1 MAIALS
7 SVVAA
12 TADAA
17 SSPAVTTGGVSGRHS
32 TSATLNGTV
41 NPNGSATNYFFQ
53 WGTTTAYGA
62 VSSTHSAGS
71 GTSAVAVHTTASTLA
86 PGTTYHY
93 RLVASNGAG
102 TTTGADR
109 TFTTTGHPPPDV
121 ITGPASSL
129 TSSSAVVSGTINPHG
144 DPTSWAVQYG
154 TTPAYGVE
162 TFSGS
167 LPAGNSPVSVST
179 TLGGLHP
186 GTIFH
191 YRFVARRSST
201 VVSYGADQQF
211 MTYPAKRPTPSVRA
225 STTPQRKRNRPFA
238 FTTTGRV
245 SHPAWIPDTYACTGQ
260 VRVRW
265 FLGGRAIKSVL
276 VPLQPNCTFAAQT
289 VFQRHWKRPLNGFV
303 RFLGNGYLASGV
315 ATHHARVTLG

>member
-1 MAIALS
+1 MLIAIALS

-12 TADAA
+12 TALAA

-53 WGTTTAYGA
+53 WGTTTGYGA

-71 GTSAVAVHTTASTLA
+71 GTSPVAVHTTASSLA

-102 TTTGADR
+102 TTMGADR

-144 DPTSWAVQYG
+144 AATSWTVQYG
-154 TTPAYGVE
+154 TSPAYGVE

-167 LPAGNSPVSVST
+167 LPAGNSPVNVST

-186 GTIFH
+186 GTVFH

-211 MTYPAKRPTPSVRA
+211 MTSRRSGRRRGAREHDAAAKAQPAVRLHHH
-225 STTPQRKRNRPFA
+225 R
-238 FTTTGRV
+238 RV
-245 SHPAWIPDTYACTGQ
+245 SPPAWIPDSTPAPARSG
-260 VRVRW
+260 
-265 FLGGRAIKSVL
+265 SL
-276 VPLQPNCTFAAQT
+276 VPRRPGQSKPSGPAAAQLHL
-289 VFQRHWKRPLNGFV
+289 RRPD
-303 RFLGNGYLASGV
+303 GV
-315 ATHHARVTLG
+315 PAPLDALP